1 MKNLTAKQIKEKS
14 SYALEERLDLL
25 TRIFNL
31 FETYRHVIDPNER
44 LVSMV
49 LTEKK
54 DIAVELDDRELKLDE
69 IIKSIK
75 QQLN

>member
-25 TRIFNL
+25 TMIFNL
-31 FETYRHVIDPNER
+31 FEMYRHVIDPDER

-54 DIAVELDDRELKLDE
+54 DIAVELDERELKFQEVIRSLKYE
-69 IIKSIK
+69 
-75 QQLN
+75 Q